1 LKEERRVSSER
12 PDAPTAYSNTSF
24 QVRRRA
30 MLSVVLGEWK
40 AFEVVER
47 RRGGERK
54 RGKKRGDIMMGFTK
68 SGVVLL
74 NGGRGAR

>member
-1 LKEERRVSSER
+1 
-12 PDAPTAYSNTSF
+12 
-24 QVRRRA
+24 